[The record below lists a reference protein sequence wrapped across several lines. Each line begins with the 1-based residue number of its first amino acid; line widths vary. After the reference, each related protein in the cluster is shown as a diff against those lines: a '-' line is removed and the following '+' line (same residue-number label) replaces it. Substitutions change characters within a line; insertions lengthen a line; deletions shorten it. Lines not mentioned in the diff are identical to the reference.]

1 MSPES
6 FQETLFEDPLGLRFR
21 HAREKLRW
29 SQEAVAQQTKLSVA
43 VIEAIEREDW
53 ARLGAPIY
61 VRSYI
66 SSYARLVGLPTSLA
80 DDVVRHLTPP
90 DLKVEAGVSGGRRA
104 IDRGLLSLGY
114 LAMTVVILGAA
125 AMLALRFQQDAPAPA
140 DTTAALPLRSAAV
153 EAPANA
159 APSSATVLPSTTTD
173 APVLASLAPS
183 LPVENR
189 NELVLRF
196 RADSWIDAVD
206 VGGQHVERGLVPAG
220 SERRFQAGQIAR
232 ITLGDA
238 TVVEVAQGGRPV
250 DLAPFRTAN
259 VARFAVSSAG
269 ELTVASE

>member
-80 DDVVRHLTPP
+80 DDVVRHLSPP
-90 DLKVEAGVSGGRRA
+90 ELKVDSGASGGRRA

-125 AMLALRFQQDAPAPA
+125 AMLALRFQQDAAAPA
-140 DTTAALPLRSAAV
+140 GTTAALPLRSAAV
-153 EAPANA
+153 ATPVHTTPSPAT
-159 APSSATVLPSTTTD
+159 ATPSTIIE

-196 RADSWIDAVD
+196 RADSWIDVAD
-206 VGGQHVERGLVPAG
+206 AGGKPVERGIVPAG
-220 SERRFQAGQIAR
+220 SERRFQIGRIAR

-238 TVVEVAQGGRPV
+238 LAVDVAQGGRPV

-269 ELTVASE
+269 ELTSIGE

>member
-66 SSYARLVGLPTSLA
+66 SSYARLVGLPASLA
-80 DDVVRHLTPP
+80 DDVVRHLAPP
-90 DLKVEAGVSGGRRA
+90 DLKVDSGASGGRRA

-153 EAPANA
+153 ATPVNA
-159 APSSATVLPSTTTD
+159 APSPATATPGAASE

-189 NELVLRF
+189 NDLVLRF
-196 RADSWIDAVD
+196 RAESWIDAID
-206 VGGQHVERGLVPAG
+206 AGGRLVERGLVPAG
-220 SERRFQAGQIAR
+220 SERRFQAGQIGR

-238 TVVEVAQGGRPV
+238 TAVDVAQGGRPV

-269 ELTVASE
+269 ELTIVGE

>member
-80 DDVVRHLTPP
+80 DDVVRHLAPP
-90 DLKVEAGVSGGRRA
+90 DLKVEAGASGGRRA

-125 AMLALRFQQDAPAPA
+125 AMLALRFQQDVPAPA

-153 EAPANA
+153 ASPVNTAPSPATA
-159 APSSATVLPSTTTD
+159 APGTATE

-196 RADSWIDAVD
+196 RADSWIDVAD
-206 VGGQHVERGLVPAG
+206 VGGQLVERGLVPAG
-220 SERRFQAGQIAR
+220 SERRFRVGQIAR

-238 TVVEVAQGGRPV
+238 TAVDVTQGGRPV

-269 ELTVASE
+269 ELTIVGE